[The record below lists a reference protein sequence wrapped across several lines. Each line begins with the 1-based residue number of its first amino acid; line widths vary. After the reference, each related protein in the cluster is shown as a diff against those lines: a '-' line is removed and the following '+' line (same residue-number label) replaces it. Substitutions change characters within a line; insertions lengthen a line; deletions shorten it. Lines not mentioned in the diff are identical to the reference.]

1 MRSGVIIVAVM
12 AIAGALAG
20 LAGANQVLGVL
31 GRASPNFSGGIGFDA
46 IAVALLG
53 RSHPVGVLF
62 AGLLFGAL
70 EAGGRQMQVVGRG
83 QHRSDRHHPGADH
96 RVRRR
101 ADAGARRVSLPCSA
115 RRPGGDASRARGA
128 GGALDPARRRR
139 TLVTG
144 WILLVL
150 AVFVATAFGIGISGN
165 AVFRMSLPRDAIALP
180 NLIVPAAPYVYV
192 ASALL
197 AFLGVRQF
205 LRGGARWSSV
215 SLGIGLAIVVSAFL
229 VWAAAGKAFSL
240 TGMLEST
247 MVRAVPIALGGLAG
261 VLSERVGVV
270 NIGIEGMLLAG
281 AFTGAIVGSL
291 TGGIGGT
298 IAAVAVGG
306 LFGLLLAALVVTH
319 RVDQIIAGVAIN
331 VFVLGL
337 TSYVSSQ
344 VLAEHHALNN
354 APVFRPIAIPFLS
367 DLPVIG
373 PVVFRQNIFV
383 YGALILVAIA
393 TYYLFHTRS
402 GLRAR
407 AVGEHP
413 EAADTLGINVYRIRY
428 LNVTLGGMVA
438 GFGGAWFTLGSVGRF
453 DEGMT
458 GGRGFIGLAA
468 MIFGRWHPVGALM
481 AALVFGFADSL
492 QQKLAILQTPIP
504 SEFLAMAP
512 YVATIVL
519 VAGLIGRARP
529 PAADGKPYI
538 KE

>member
-1 MRSGVIIVAVM
+1 MTAITFDRYGIIDPRM
-12 AIAGALAG
+12 
-20 LAGANQVLGVL
+20 
-31 GRASPNFSGGIGFDA
+31 
-46 IAVALLG
+46 
-53 RSHPVGVLF
+53 
-62 AGLLFGAL
+62 
-70 EAGGRQMQVVGRG
+70 
-83 QHRSDRHHPGADH
+83 
-96 RVRRR
+96 RRR
-101 ADAGARRVSLPCSA
+101 ALA
-115 RRPGGDASRARGA
+115 
-128 GGALDPARRRR
+128 
-139 TLVTG
+139 TG
-144 WILLVL
+144 WILIGLAVL
-150 AVFVATAFGIGISGN
+150 AAAVFGLDSTGN
-165 AVFRMSLPRDAIALP
+165 ATFRLTLPRDLIPLP
-180 NLIVPAAPYVYV
+180 NLVMPAAPFAYVV
-192 ASALL
+192 SAIL

-215 SLGIGLAIVVSAFL
+215 SLGIGLMLIVAAFL
-229 VWAAAGKAFSL
+229 VWAAAGKSFSL

-247 MVRAVPIALGGLAG
+247 LVRAVPIALGGLAG

-281 AFTGAIVGSL
+281 AFAGAVVGSL
-291 TGGIGGT
+291 AGGLAGL
-298 IAAVAVGG
+298 AAAIAVGG
-306 LFGLLLAALVVTH
+306 LFGFLLAALVVTH

-337 TSYVSSQ
+337 TSYVTSQ
-344 VLAEHHALNN
+344 VLTRYRFLND
-354 APVFRPIAIPFLS
+354 APVFRPIAIPWLS

-373 PVVFRQNIFV
+373 PVLFRQNIFV
-383 YGALILVAIA
+383 YGALIMVAVA
-393 TYYLFHTRS
+393 TYYLFHTRH

-413 EAADTLGINVYRIRY
+413 EAADTLGLNVYRIRY
-428 LNVTLGGMVA
+428 WNVTVAGMVA

-512 YVATIVL
+512 YIATIVL

-538 KE
+538 KD